1 MSSQSSVLLEISI
14 KSVSAQAAQL
24 EILFPFT
31 LFSVELHLL
40 QGPYLCPSTDLLE
53 SKVPRI
59 EDEEIRK
66 KEGRNRTHDP
76 KSLFSRGVCSTAVLQ
91 SPPKYR
97 GDSFGESN

>member
-1 MSSQSSVLLEISI
+1 MSRQSSVLLESSI
-14 KSVSAQAAQL
+14 KSVSAHAAQL

-66 KEGRNRTHDP
+66 KEGRNRTHDL
-76 KSLFSRGVCSTAVLQ
+76 KSLCSRDVCATAVLQ
-91 SPPKYR
+91 PPPKDR
-97 GDSFGESN
+97 VDSFGASN